1 MKIANLLRL
10 ASAVTGMFT
19 GPNGGNAT
27 FQQLIDHSNPG
38 LGTFSQWYWWNTTFW
53 NGPGS
58 PVVLFTPGE
67 VEAPGYT
74 GYLTN
79 LTMIGQYAQEIGAA
93 TILLE
98 HRFWGESTP
107 YEVLDNKAL
116 QYLTLN
122 NSVHDLVY
130 FARNVKLPFDTD
142 SSSNAPQAPWIQVGG
157 SYSGALAA
165 WTESIAPG
173 TYWAYHASSAPV
185 EAVYDYWTYFV
196 PVQKGMPKNCSRDF
210 ERIVDYVDGII
221 AAKNTTEVNKLKALF
236 RLEGL
241 SHDDDF
247 AAAIGWPLGE
257 WQSTQFF
264 SNYSTFYQMCD
275 TMEGVRLPS
284 ANGTNQRVS
293 NATVPGV
300 GGIGVGKA
308 LPNYAAWFRNEF
320 LPYFCSDNYGYD
332 DWQDRLSVGC
342 FDSYNTT
349 SVMFKDWSYQN
360 TINRQWY
367 WMTCNEPFYYWQ
379 SGAPKDRPSIM
390 SRYVTAEYY
399 QRQCDLF
406 FPRDDGNYTY
416 GSAAGRTAETL
427 NSWTRGWDLTDTTRL
442 LWVNGEFDPWRSA
455 SVSSEFRPSGP
466 LPSREGAPLFLLQG
480 AAHCID
486 LVVKNGA
493 FNAGVGAAQKS
504 AIATMGKWV
513 DEFYS
518 LKTGKGSY
526 AVIDGV
532 AE

>member
-1 MKIANLLRL
+1 MKTSNLLCL
-10 ASAVTGMFT
+10 ASA

-27 FQQLIDHSNPG
+27 FQQLIDHSNPS

-53 NGPGS
+53 KGPGS

-130 FARNVKLPFDTD
+130 FARNVKLPFDTN
-142 SSSNAPQAPWIQVGG
+142 SSCNAPQAPWIQVGG

-165 WTESIAPG
+165 WTESISPG

-185 EAVYDYWTYFV
+185 QAVYDYWTYFV
-196 PVQKGMPKNCSRDF
+196 PVQKGMPQNCSRNF
-210 ERIVDYVDGII
+210 ERIVDYIDGLI
-221 AAKNTTEVNKLKALF
+221 ASKNTTEVNKLKALF
-236 RLEGL
+236 RLEDL

-247 AAAIGWPLGE
+247 TAAIGWPLGE
-257 WQSTQFF
+257 WQGTQLF
-264 SNYSTFYQMCD
+264 SNYSTFFQMCD

-284 ANGTNQRVS
+284 ANGTNRRAP

-300 GGIGVGKA
+300 GGIGVEKA
-308 LPNYAAWFRNEF
+308 LPNYAAWFRTEF
-320 LPYFCSDNYGYD
+320 LPYFCSDTYGYE
-332 DWQDRLSVGC
+332 DWSDPLSVGC
-342 FDSYNTT
+342 FDSYNAT
-349 SVMFKDWSYQN
+349 SVMFKDWNYQN
-360 TINRQWY
+360 TLNRQWY

-379 SGAPKDRPSIM
+379 GGAPKERPSIM

-406 FPRDDGNYTY
+406 FPRDGNFTY
-416 GSAAGRTAETL
+416 GSAIGKTAETL
-427 NSWTRGWDLTDTTRL
+427 NSWTQGWNLTNTTRL

-455 SVSSEFRPSGP
+455 SVSSEFRPGGP
-466 LPSREGAPLFLLQG
+466 LLSREEAPVSLLRD
-480 AAHCID
+480 ATHCND

-493 FNAGVGAAQKS
+493 VNAGVRAAQQS
-504 AIATMGKWV
+504 AVATMRKWV

-518 LKTGKGSY
+518 RKTRKDNLPR
-526 AVIDGV
+526 IDGV
-532 AE
+532 AQ